1 MGFRGFAGHF
11 YGACE
16 IQSDNISTWYCKD
29 KIVTLIY
36 DIECMLF
43 HAIWLVWLTLIFLVE
58 SVRSLPTQ
66 TLTMLLVFRSRRWKI
81 RKKGI
86 QK

>member
-43 HAIWLVWLTLIFLVE
+43 HAIWLVYSMAHLDFL
-58 SVRSLPTQ
+58 SGKCT
-66 TLTMLLVFRSRRWKI
+66 
-81 RKKGI
+81 
-86 QK
+86 